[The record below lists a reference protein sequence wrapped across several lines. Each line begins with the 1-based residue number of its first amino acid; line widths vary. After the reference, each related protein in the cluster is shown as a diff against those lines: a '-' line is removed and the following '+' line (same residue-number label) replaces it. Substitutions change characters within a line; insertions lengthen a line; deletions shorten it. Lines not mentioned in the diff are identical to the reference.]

1 MLIDVFYLISY
12 AFILFVLFP
21 VVMGSWTDSEA
32 EILETQ
38 IADKRALKRGVAMY
52 ILSLVVVVPLWRVA
66 H

>member
-12 AFILFVLFP
+12 AFIFFVLFP